1 MAIRMLSGGAQR
13 RLGEADDPVVVARPG
28 LCPVMVGRGAELR
41 ELERLLA
48 GLRAPGGAPAV
59 AIVSGEAGVGKSR
72 LLREFCLGVDG
83 ATLLLAGHAD
93 EGDFGVPFALLRE
106 AVAPIVSAWTDVPAP
121 LAHRE
126 HGLRHLLDPLLT
138 QPGHPEDH
146 DHAAEELL
154 HAGMDLLRYLVGAGP
169 GVLLFEDLHW
179 ADAESI
185 ELFGRLAEDDGL
197 PLLLVGTFRPE
208 DFDRRHP
215 LGELLANLE
224 RQRSVTHVSLA
235 RLSRLDVSEMLEA
248 TYGRPV
254 SQAVTS
260 ALHRRT
266 QGNPFFVEELIAT
279 AGGGTGQQGEVD
291 PDGLADAR
299 LPWNAAEA
307 VLRRVDELPRDVRRV
322 LDAAS
327 VLPATIPFDVLA
339 AVAELG
345 EDDLIDVLRLLV
357 ERGLLHETEPDA
369 FAFRHA
375 LTREAVAGQ
384 LLGRQRRRLHEAAL
398 DALLATGSDDHAALA
413 VHAAG
418 AGDWD
423 ALVVHSRLGAKRF
436 MAEGSSAQALRLAE
450 LGLAESAD
458 DMGLRAL
465 ASRAAWAVGLATVAL
480 RHAEQWRQ
488 LAEEQQDPAQQAAAL
503 RQIATAAWEQGDRE
517 TTERMVEAALAV
529 SEPLGDSAERAWCL
543 AARSQ
548 IHMLVRENAAA
559 VQWADRALELAD
571 RLGLSAV
578 RASALVNKGTALCD
592 TPGRERDGAAL
603 LAQAREEATAAGEV
617 VTLIRALTNAM
628 WYFVERAD
636 PRAARPLIAEA
647 KRVAERHG
655 LDVAGLKASFSAAH
669 LALIDGDRGTVLA
682 EVAAGRRHGRS
693 MDTTDLELLEIELLM
708 EHGDLEVARERLRV
722 VASGPDPLDPGS
734 RLWLPV
740 LDARVAA
747 AAGDGPRVQAL
758 LDAYRGKVDRESV
771 SIERSGATIEATAIL
786 ILACI
791 QAGLPPE
798 PLAALFD
805 GVVPADDP
813 QRETRRGWVGH
824 VEGALAE
831 ARGEHQFAAAAYQR
845 ALNSVRPARTAAMV
859 AETEMGLA
867 RCFAENGDLDA
878 ARVAADAAVARLE
891 RWPGWRRD
899 AAETLR
905 RRLGGKGGGRGQQRD
920 PDALLTPRE
929 REVLVLLTEGL
940 TNRQVAEALY
950 VSVKTAATHVSNIL
964 AKVGASTRAEAAAW
978 AVREGIKS

>member
-1 MAIRMLSGGAQR
+1 M
-13 RLGEADDPVVVARPG
+13 
-28 LCPVMVGRGAELR
+28 
-41 ELERLLA
+41 
-48 GLRAPGGAPAV
+48 
-59 AIVSGEAGVGKSR
+59 
-72 LLREFCLGVDG
+72 
-83 ATLLLAGHAD
+83 
-93 EGDFGVPFALLRE
+93 
-106 AVAPIVSAWTDVPAP
+106 
-121 LAHRE
+121 
-126 HGLRHLLDPLLT
+126 
-138 QPGHPEDH
+138 
-146 DHAAEELL
+146 
-154 HAGMDLLRYLVGAGP
+154 
-169 GVLLFEDLHW
+169 
-179 ADAESI
+179 
-185 ELFGRLAEDDGL
+185 
-197 PLLLVGTFRPE
+197 
-208 DFDRRHP
+208 
-215 LGELLANLE
+215 
-224 RQRSVTHVSLA
+224 
-235 RLSRLDVSEMLEA
+235 
-248 TYGRPV
+248 
-254 SQAVTS
+254 
-260 ALHRRT
+260 
-266 QGNPFFVEELIAT
+266 
-279 AGGGTGQQGEVD
+279 
-291 PDGLADAR
+291 
-299 LPWNAAEA
+299 
-307 VLRRVDELPRDVRRV
+307 
-322 LDAAS
+322 
-327 VLPATIPFDVLA
+327 
-339 AVAELG
+339 
-345 EDDLIDVLRLLV
+345 
-357 ERGLLHETEPDA
+357 
-369 FAFRHA
+369 
-375 LTREAVAGQ
+375 
-384 LLGRQRRRLHEAAL
+384 
-398 DALLATGSDDHAALA
+398 
-413 VHAAG
+413 
-418 AGDWD
+418 
-423 ALVVHSRLGAKRF
+423 
-436 MAEGSSAQALRLAE
+436 
-450 LGLAESAD
+450 
-458 DMGLRAL
+458 
-465 ASRAAWAVGLATVAL
+465 
-480 RHAEQWRQ
+480 
-488 LAEEQQDPAQQAAAL
+488 
-503 RQIATAAWEQGDRE
+503 
-517 TTERMVEAALAV
+517 
-529 SEPLGDSAERAWCL
+529 
-543 AARSQ
+543 
-548 IHMLVRENAAA
+548 NAAA

-655 LDVAGLKASFSAAH
+655 LDVAGLKSSFSAAH

-867 RCFAENGDLDA
+867 RCLAENGDLDA

-905 RRLGGKGGGRGQQRD
+905 RRLGGKGGGRDQQRD